1 MKKTNIA
8 LFLFISLLSYAQK
21 KETIVIKKQGE
32 LFFYRTGTYKDS
44 TITKNSADTF
54 LVKMSDDRKES
65 IEIKLLNATFLKT
78 TDEHL
83 YKLIYTPGMRY
94 RMVYATSVVEGKI
107 LASGKEN
114 KKTFEVN
121 ISTDGANTSGK
132 KDIVIEVWDTQTNK
146 LLISNSFVYNEK

>member
-1 MKKTNIA
+1 
-8 LFLFISLLSYAQK
+8 
-21 KETIVIKKQGE
+21 
-32 LFFYRTGTYKDS
+32 
-44 TITKNSADTF
+44 
-54 LVKMSDDRKES
+54 MSDDRKES